1 MNKKRTSVTQI
12 LTGPITPQT
21 ATTPTSS
28 INDVAILNRQRQDY
42 KNAYQEYADD
52 NKEIEDMYT

>member
-1 MNKKRTSVTQI
+1 MNKKRTSVTKI
-12 LTGPITPQT
+12 LTGPNTPQT
-21 ATTPTSS
+21 ATTPTAS